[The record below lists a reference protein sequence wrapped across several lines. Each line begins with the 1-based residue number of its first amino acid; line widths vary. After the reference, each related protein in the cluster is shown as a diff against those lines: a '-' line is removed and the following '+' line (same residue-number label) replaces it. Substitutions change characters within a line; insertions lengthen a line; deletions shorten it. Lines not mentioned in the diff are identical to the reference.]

1 MTEFKDK
8 AVENEFAFAG
18 AASIIKEATSEI
30 TSIIDKLR
38 EGDITQTGFV
48 DERTIIITTLH
59 KLLTV
64 KDRDLFNAAYPSK
77 AYFLSAMAD
86 YHMLIMTAYQKPLRK
101 LAFTFFDGDVE
112 KLTAYYWELSG
123 KIERDMVTP
132 KPEVIPK
139 VETKPKPYT
148 PPPKPKAKQ
157 YVPPPRPVNKAKPC
171 TPPEPKTT
179 PTKSTTDDGASMR
192 KAMKWTGILVTFAAA
207 IVVADNYVTHWI
219 NFIGYVFV
227 ISVLLGCFGLYIFS
241 MVTMTPAQRRAY
253 HARKEEEERI
263 ADKRRRQEKEDDKCR
278 RDKIDREIL
287 TESIFGRDQEK
298 IRDLEDKKWR

>member
-1 MTEFKDK
+1 MTEYKDK
-8 AVENEFAFAG
+8 MVETEFTFVG

-38 EGDITQTGFV
+38 EGGITQTGFA

-59 KLLTV
+59 RLLTV

-77 AYFLSAMAD
+77 
-86 YHMLIMTAYQKPLRK
+86 
-101 LAFTFFDGDVE
+101 
-112 KLTAYYWELSG
+112 AYYWELSG

-148 PPPKPKAKQ
+148 PPPKPNAKQ

-171 TPPEPKTT
+171 SPPELKTT

-207 IVVADNYVTHWI
+207 LVVADNYVTHWI

-263 ADKRRRQEKEDDKCR
+263 ADKRRRQEEEDNKRR

-287 TESIFGRDQEK
+287 IESICGGDREK